1 MAQLLL
7 GKEVT
12 ASLNEEIRR
21 KVAQLNEQGVTPKL
35 GIVRIGEREDDIS
48 YERGATKRCEAL
60 GVAFEKFLL
69 PADASEEEVLQVI
82 RAVNEDDSINSA

>member
-35 GIVRIGEREDDIS
+35 GIVRIGERAGGHQAGRDPG
-48 YERGATKRCEAL
+48 RGL
-60 GVAFEKFLL
+60 
-69 PADASEEEVLQVI
+69 
-82 RAVNEDDSINSA
+82 